1 MVFLHGGVNTIKRDG
16 TVLRKSGTLVVTKI
30 AVAWV
35 VRQLPRALFRNMVL
49 KLDSLPT
56 FNAGAGGGDGYD
68 QRRTLRFIMQ
78 QYGTKEEAGAFVLM
92 SLGPG
97 RS

>member
-1 MVFLHGGVNTIKRDG
+1 MVFLHGGVNKIKATG

-30 AVAWV
+30 AVAGWL
-35 VRQLPRALFRNMVL
+35 RQLPRALFRNMVL
-49 KLDSLPT
+49 KLDFCRT

-68 QRRTLRFIMQ
+68 QRRTYASIMQ
-78 QYGTKEEAGAFVLM
+78 QYGTKEEAGAFVLIHW
-92 SLGPG
+92 SPG